1 MEKDWDVEFKQTREN
16 LMQNNGFATESFSR
30 AYESILQPCYLAPEE
45 LDATTLDL
53 QQLMAADMFRLGCV
67 LFELFTGQVLFT
79 TNTLREYRNDSAQI
93 RSRLSV
99 LNEPVRVAKT
109 ERMYCRA

>member
-1 MEKDWDVEFKQTREN
+1 
-16 LMQNNGFATESFSR
+16 MQNNGFATESFSR

-45 LDATTLDL
+45 LDATSLDL

-79 TNTLREYRNDSAQI
+79 KNSLREYAADSTQI

-99 LNEPVRVAKT
+99 LNEPVRVEEK
-109 ERMYCRA
+109 RALHFRAWWSI